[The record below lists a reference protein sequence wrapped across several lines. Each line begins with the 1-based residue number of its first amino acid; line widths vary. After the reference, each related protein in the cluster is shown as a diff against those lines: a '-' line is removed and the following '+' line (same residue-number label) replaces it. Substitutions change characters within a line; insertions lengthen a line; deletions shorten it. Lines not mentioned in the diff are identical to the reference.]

1 MRDIF
6 VLVEHRNGEIS
17 DITYEILSGAAKL
30 NDVSVNAL
38 LLADD
43 DGLADKIK
51 GYANKIYYFKH
62 SLLKSFHSEYYQF
75 ALQPFI
81 QEKKPYLMFAGHT
94 SIGYELF
101 PALSVGVNA
110 PLIQDIIGID
120 IEKNPPVVIR
130 QFYNGKL
137 DAKVSFKENWGYMAT
152 VRQGTFP
159 AENPGLQAEVEQIT
173 PEISEVDWK
182 RFLGLVELP
191 KGAVDITQADIVV
204 AIGRGVKEETNIPV
218 VEEFAK
224 EIGGVLACSRPV
236 VDAGWLPKERQVG
249 SSGKTVKPKLYIA
262 LGISGAFQHIMG
274 MKNSDLIIAV
284 NKDPNAPIFGV
295 ADYGIVAD
303 MFQVLPPLKEK
314 IKEMKG

>member
-1 MRDIF
+1 MKDIF
-6 VLVEHRNGEIS
+6 ILVEHRKGEIS
-17 DITYEILSGAAKL
+17 DISYEILSGIVAL

-38 LLADD
+38 ILANDD
-43 DGLADKIK
+43 SLVDKIK
-51 GYANKIYYFKH
+51 EYANKIYYFKH
-62 SLLKSFHSEYYQF
+62 PLLQDFHSEYYQQT
-75 ALQPFI
+75 LQPFI
-81 QEKKPYLMFAGHT
+81 QEKKPYLILAGHT

-101 PALSVGVNA
+101 PALSVALNI
-110 PLIQDIIGID
+110 PLLQDIIKLEID
-120 IEKNPPVVIR
+120 SNPPVAVR

-137 DAKVSFKENWGYMAT
+137 DAKISFKENWGYMAT
-152 VRQGTFP
+152 IRQGTF
-159 AENPGLQAEVEQIT
+159 ATENPHLNGEIEQVA
-173 PEISEVDWK
+173 PEISEIDWK
-182 RFLGLVELP
+182 RFLGYIELP
-191 KGAVDITQADIVV
+191 KGAVDITQADIVI
-204 AIGRGVKEETNIPV
+204 AIGRGVKEETNIPI

-284 NKDPNAPIFGV
+284 NKDPNAPIFNV

-303 MFQVLPPLKEK
+303 MFQVLPPLKDK
-314 IKEMKG
+314 IKELKS

>member
-6 VLVEHRNGEIS
+6 ILVEHRKGEIS
-17 DITYEILSGAAKL
+17 DITFEILSGISKL
-30 NDVSVNAL
+30 NDISVNAL
-38 LLADD
+38 LLAND
-43 DGLADKIK
+43 DGLVEKIK
-51 GYANKIYYFKH
+51 EHANKIYYFKH
-62 SLLKSFHSEYYQF
+62 PLLQAFQSEYYQSV
-75 ALQPFI
+75 LQPFI
-81 QEKKPYLMFAGHT
+81 REKKPYLTLAGHT
-94 SIGYELF
+94 SIGYEVF
-101 PALSVGVNA
+101 PALSVGINA

-120 IEKNPPVVIR
+120 IEKNSPVVIR

-137 DAKVSFKENWGYMAT
+137 DAKISFKENWGYMAT

-159 AENPGLQAEVEQIT
+159 AENPHLTAEVEQIA

-182 RFLGLVELP
+182 RFLGFIELP
-191 KGAVDITQADIVV
+191 KGEVDITQADIVI
-204 AIGRGVKEETNIPV
+204 AIGRGIKEEANIPV

-224 EIGGVLACSRPV
+224 EIGGVLGCSRPV

-274 MKNSDLIIAV
+274 MKSSDLIIAV
-284 NKDPNAPIFGV
+284 NKDPNAPIFNV

-303 MFQVLPPLKEK
+303 MFQVLPPLKNK